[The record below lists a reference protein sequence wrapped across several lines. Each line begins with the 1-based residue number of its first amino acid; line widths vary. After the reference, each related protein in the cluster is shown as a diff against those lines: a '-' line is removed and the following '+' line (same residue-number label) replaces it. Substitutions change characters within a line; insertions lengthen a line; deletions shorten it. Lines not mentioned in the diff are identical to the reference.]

1 MHALNINKT
10 ENVFLHAGQNK
21 TVDNLE
27 LGKVWWGLKVKS
39 AICFFTERVHLD
51 PYLADKPHTASICH
65 HQHSPVKGF
74 NLL

>member
-39 AICFFTERVHLD
+39 AICVFTERVHLD
-51 PYLADKPHTASICH
+51 P
-65 HQHSPVKGF
+65 
-74 NLL
+74 